1 MELNK
6 HEISNFDIKILNYKK
21 SLFSSVLKLKQIQKL
36 QVNSDVPIIEL
47 QDSVLVLKYFYLL
60 N

>member
-1 MELNK
+1 
-6 HEISNFDIKILNYKK
+6 
-21 SLFSSVLKLKQIQKL
+21 L